1 MIHYLFIFIFPFF
14 MTNFV
19 KCSKALE
26 NTIYFIFVI
35 YVIIIVGLRFEMG
48 LDWGNY
54 IKEFTERNFIYVN
67 QDTWF
72 TFFRN
77 LFSGQIYQNRSIE
90 PLYVQSLQLSNFLF
104 GNIIFFNVL
113 NALLAISCICF
124 FCFKQKNKW
133 FAITISVSFI
143 IFYGMD
149 IIRQFTSLGFIF
161 LMIYNLSQKNYKYS
175 FIFWFISICFHIS
188 SIIFLLLYLYVRIS
202 TFEYKLRIYSFV
214 FLGLVISFLV
224 FLQIDTFYNNIAV
237 NNYVNVSDFANVYV
251 GMGDNYNPYFNKGL
265 IFRLILNMLPL
276 LIFLFFREKFTSSK
290 YFKIL
295 NWYLFYII
303 YIIFLVIIG
312 LHQTIIDRFVV
323 YLVPYQI
330 IVYSHFI
337 GTFDFKK
344 INIFCKLCISF
355 FYVVFAMN
363 WLFLSQDNFRVYIP
377 YKNVLWEDYY
387 NSQSVIC
394 NPLYKCRLE
403 GSNNSEKYE

>member
-35 YVIIIVGLRFEMG
+35 YLIIIVGFRFEMG

-54 IKEFTERNFIYVN
+54 IKEFTDRNFIYAN
-67 QDTWF
+67 QDTWS
-72 TFFRN
+72 TFFKN
-77 LFSGQIYQNRSIE
+77 LFLGQISDNRNIE
-90 PLYVQSLQLSNFLF
+90 PLYLLTLNLSNILF

-113 NALLAISCICF
+113 NALLAIGCLSF

-133 FAITISVSFI
+133 FGIVISVSFI

-149 IIRQFTSLGFIF
+149 IVRQFTALGFIF
-161 LMIYNLSQKNYKYS
+161 LMIFNLSKKNYNYS
-175 FIFWFISICFHIS
+175 LIFLFISLCFHTS
-188 SIIFLLLYLYVRIS
+188 SIIFLTLYFYVRLS
-202 TFEYKLRIYSFV
+202 EFEYKYKVYSWI
-214 FLGLVISFLV
+214 FLCLIISALI
-224 FLQIDTFYNNIAV
+224 FLQIENISRIFI
-237 NNYVNVSDFANVYV
+237 NTYEPYV
-251 GMGDNYNPYFNKGL
+251 NKGL
-265 IFRLILNMLPL
+265 IFRLIIYTLPF
-276 LIFLFFREKFTSSK
+276 LIFLFFKKKFTDSK
-290 YFKIL
+290 YLKIL
-295 NWYLFYII
+295 NWYSAFII
-303 YIIFLVIIG
+303 ILIFSLINNV
-312 LHQTIIDRFVV
+312 HSTILDRFVV

-337 GTFDFKK
+337 GILNFKK
-344 INIFCKLCISF
+344 INNFCKLCISF

-363 WLFLSQDNFRVYIP
+363 WLFLSEDNFRIYIP

-387 NSQSVIC
+387 KSQSVIC

-403 GSNNSEKYE
+403 GSDNTEKYE